1 MIFWICFWIIFLPMI
16 IIFPIKK
23 IGKKNLKELK
33 GKNFI
38 IACNHMSNMDAVMLD
53 IKFFKKFRYLAKKE
67 LFQKKFSNFFMRKLG
82 GVPVDRQQADPKAIK
97 EIFRLIGNNKKIAIF
112 PQGTRAKTV
121 HIEDGAAKEGVAL
134 FAIRTNT
141 PVLPLMY
148 DRKIK
153 PFRRTKL
160 IIGKPIYPDETRK
173 KDKEY
178 LSEFANQI
186 IANMNGMLPQLEYK
200 QQKQLEGENKQWEW
214 KILTLLWHT
223 TIAEIS

>member
-200 QQKQLEGENKQWEW
+200 QQKQLEGENKQ
-214 KILTLLWHT
+214 
-223 TIAEIS
+223 